1 MATKQD
7 LKEKLDF
14 LGLDIEDLPNFL
26 TKVEPVSFNPSRL
39 NNDKELKVYKYVPI
53 KDIDIYCTPAYRD
66 DPVREKY
73 SKASP
78 LGLYLK
84 KPESG
89 EDFERQKDFFKM
101 LEDFSIEEFYEIND
115 RQNDMNN
122 KIPFKVFYPRNQLWQ
137 IYYSEQSN
145 KYFMLV
151 STKEDTYSEFFYLLK
166 KQIEIDKL
174 SPRSKKRDEKIY
186 VPISYVNYNEEI
198 LTNKQINDIEN
209 YLWVFTK
216 NWPLVYEV
224 YDKNDEISMQII
236 GETYVYEN
244 LKTTYKV
251 VLKSKIEAER
261 FYKLIKAL
269 FILQTEISN
278 RYVFRTQIDNSNALE
293 FTYDDRALT
302 YEDLARFVKEKYLE
316 TEKEI
321 KALTKDVYESE
332 RKLKIMKEEVK
343 EKEAEYFKKQ
353 KEISTYLEYRKTFF
367 GKVKYFFKGGK
378 KKLKDKEQ
386 EEENKKE
393 LQKLKDD
400 FKKNREERNKKEQ
413 EEQELKEN
421 INIEKKF
428 YTIDDL
434 VSINKIYEK
443 SHRNINDIKQ
453 DIKAL
458 ELKLINLSKKIEN
471 ATLYINEI
479 DKHKKSIFDFWKFA
493 NKDEVLE
500 LEVGNEVQT
509 ISREK
514 FKRKFDFESDFGELG
529 ITADKNQRVKLSKNE
544 LDNLF
549 VSYDSELLPI
559 INMLKAGDM
568 DKDVIEQVF
577 MDLKKEYART
587 ALQGKEESF
596 DVFGSMR
603 DDMTQVK
610 YIGNKSHRENEKD
623 KYQILNI
630 NKKIDVFDFTERL
643 QMIVNSLNE
652 SLIKI
657 KSVYD
662 MPIYRI
668 IPINDK
674 IHTSGFEFYN
684 INIEKEL
691 EQYKHKEESAIKLIK
706 LNIKEEMPLVYMSNI
721 IFFDN
726 INNTL
731 PKGMNLSSKVL
742 IDCDKFDFVLSKKT
756 KFKTNKYFNESNTAG
771 EDPKTVYIYF
781 EEYDVELKQN
791 KVKDIENKDND
802 KEDNDV
808 LEKDS
813 VKEDIINTKENI
825 SIENKDENQNQN
837 QEKTVDNIENSAV
850 LEDEKEEKDK
860 DIDSIIEEEVY
871 GNLEDEGEDDENED
885 DVEINEETEDSE
897 EEILNTK
904 KKRKLVKK

>member
-1 MATKQD
+1 MAAKQD

-73 SKASP
+73 SKALP
-78 LGLYLK
+78 LGVYLK
-84 KPESG
+84 KPENG

-115 RQNDMNN
+115 RQNEMNN

-224 YDKNDEISMQII
+224 YDKKDEISMQII

-261 FYKLIKAL
+261 FYKLVKAL
-269 FILQTEISN
+269 FILQTELSN

-293 FTYDDRALT
+293 FTYDDKAIT
-302 YEDLARFVKEKYLE
+302 YDDLAKFVKEKYLE

-321 KALTKDVYESE
+321 KTLTKDVYESE
-332 RKLKIMKEEVK
+332 KKLKIMKEEVK
-343 EKEAEYFKKQ
+343 EKESEYFKKQ

-386 EEENKKE
+386 EEENRKE

-400 FKKNREERNKKEQ
+400 FKKNREERNKKVQ

-458 ELKLINLSKKIEN
+458 DLKLINLSKKIEN

-500 LEVGNEVQT
+500 LEVGNEVPAT
-509 ISREK
+509 SREK
-514 FKRKFDFESDFGELG
+514 YKRKFDFESDFGELG
-529 ITADKNQRVKLSKNE
+529 ITADKSQRVKLSKNE

-549 VSYDSELLPI
+549 VAYDSDLLPI

-577 MDLKKEYART
+577 MELKKEYART
-587 ALQGKEESF
+587 ALQGKEDTF

-652 SLIKI
+652 SLLKI

-668 IPINDK
+668 IPINDRV
-674 IHTSGFEFYN
+674 HTSGFEFYN

-742 IDCDKFDFVLSKKT
+742 IDCDKFDFTLAKKT
-756 KFKTNKYFNESNTAG
+756 KFKTNKYFNESNTIA

-781 EEYDVELKQN
+781 EEYDIDLKQN
-791 KVKDIENKDND
+791 NNNNNNKAK
-802 KEDNDV
+802 KEDKKMDINDN
-808 LEKDS
+808 ENTENSD
-813 VKEDIINTKENI
+813 VKEKTDSTGKIAIEQKEDKDKENI
-825 SIENKDENQNQN
+825 ENDIE
-837 QEKTVDNIENSAV
+837 
-850 LEDEKEEKDK
+850 
-860 DIDSIIEEEVY
+860 SIIEEEVY
-871 GNLEDEGEDDENED
+871 GDTNIEELDKAEDNENVD
-885 DVEINEETEDSE
+885 KVDKKEETSSKGKKGKKESKV
-897 EEILNTK
+897 K
-904 KKRKLVKK
+904 KKK

>member
-1 MATKQD
+1 MAAKQD

-73 SKASP
+73 SKALP
-78 LGLYLK
+78 LGVYLK
-84 KPESG
+84 KPENG

-115 RQNDMNN
+115 RQNEMNN

-224 YDKNDEISMQII
+224 YDKKDEISMQII

-261 FYKLIKAL
+261 FYKLVKAL
-269 FILQTEISN
+269 FILQTELSN

-293 FTYDDRALT
+293 FTYDDKAIT
-302 YEDLARFVKEKYLE
+302 YDDLAKFVKEKYLE

-321 KALTKDVYESE
+321 KTLTKDVYESE
-332 RKLKIMKEEVK
+332 KKLKIMKEVVK
-343 EKEAEYFKKQ
+343 EKESEYFKKQ

-386 EEENKKE
+386 EEENRKE

-400 FKKNREERNKKEQ
+400 FKKNREERNKKVQ

-443 SHRNINDIKQ
+443 SHRNINDIRQ

-458 ELKLINLSKKIEN
+458 DLKLINLSKKIEN

-500 LEVGNEVQT
+500 LEVGNEVPAT
-509 ISREK
+509 SREK
-514 FKRKFDFESDFGELG
+514 YKRKFDFESDFGELG
-529 ITADKNQRVKLSKNE
+529 ITADKSQRVKLSKNE

-549 VSYDSELLPI
+549 VAYDSDLLPI

-577 MDLKKEYART
+577 MELKKEYART
-587 ALQGKEESF
+587 ALQGKEDTF

-652 SLIKI
+652 SLLKI

-668 IPINDK
+668 IPINDRV
-674 IHTSGFEFYN
+674 HTSGFEFYN

-742 IDCDKFDFVLSKKT
+742 IDCDKFDFTLAKKT
-756 KFKTNKYFNESNTAG
+756 KFKTNKYFNESNTIA

-781 EEYDVELKQN
+781 EEYDIDLKQN
-791 KVKDIENKDND
+791 NNKAK
-802 KEDNDV
+802 KEDKKMDINDN
-808 LEKDS
+808 ENTENSD
-813 VKEDIINTKENI
+813 VKEKTNSTGKIAIEQKEDKENI
-825 SIENKDENQNQN
+825 ENDIE
-837 QEKTVDNIENSAV
+837 
-850 LEDEKEEKDK
+850 
-860 DIDSIIEEEVY
+860 SIIEEEVY
-871 GNLEDEGEDDENED
+871 GDTNIEELDKAEDNENVD
-885 DVEINEETEDSE
+885 KVDKKEETSSKGKKSKKESKV
-897 EEILNTK
+897 K
-904 KKRKLVKK
+904 KKK

>member
-1 MATKQD
+1 MAAKQD

-73 SKASP
+73 SKALP
-78 LGLYLK
+78 LGVYLK
-84 KPESG
+84 KPENG

-115 RQNDMNN
+115 RQNEMNN

-224 YDKNDEISMQII
+224 YDKKDEISMQII

-261 FYKLIKAL
+261 FYKLVKAL
-269 FILQTEISN
+269 FILQTELSN

-293 FTYDDRALT
+293 FTYDDKAIT
-302 YEDLARFVKEKYLE
+302 YDDLAKFVKEKYLE

-321 KALTKDVYESE
+321 KTLTKDVYESE
-332 RKLKIMKEEVK
+332 KKLKIMKEEVK
-343 EKEAEYFKKQ
+343 EKESEYFKKQ

-386 EEENKKE
+386 EEENRKE

-400 FKKNREERNKKEQ
+400 FKKNREERNKKVQ

-458 ELKLINLSKKIEN
+458 DLKLINLSKKIEN

-500 LEVGNEVQT
+500 LEVGNEVPAT
-509 ISREK
+509 SREK
-514 FKRKFDFESDFGELG
+514 YKRKFDFESDFGELG
-529 ITADKNQRVKLSKNE
+529 ITADKSQRVKLSKNE

-549 VSYDSELLPI
+549 VAYDSDLLPI

-577 MDLKKEYART
+577 MELKKEYART
-587 ALQGKEESF
+587 ALQGKEDTF

-652 SLIKI
+652 SLLKI

-668 IPINDK
+668 IPINDRV
-674 IHTSGFEFYN
+674 HTSGFEFYN

-742 IDCDKFDFVLSKKT
+742 IDCDKFDFTLAKKT
-756 KFKTNKYFNESNTAG
+756 KFKTNKYFNESNTIA

-781 EEYDVELKQN
+781 EEYDIDLKQN
-791 KVKDIENKDND
+791 NNKAK
-802 KEDNDV
+802 KEDKKTDINDN
-808 LEKDS
+808 ENTENSD
-813 VKEDIINTKENI
+813 VKEKTDSTGKIAIEQKEDKENI
-825 SIENKDENQNQN
+825 ENDIE
-837 QEKTVDNIENSAV
+837 
-850 LEDEKEEKDK
+850 
-860 DIDSIIEEEVY
+860 SIIEEEVY
-871 GNLEDEGEDDENED
+871 GDTNIEELDKAEDNENVDEVD
-885 DVEINEETEDSE
+885 KKEETSSKGKKGKKESKV
-897 EEILNTK
+897 K
-904 KKRKLVKK
+904 KKK

>member
-1 MATKQD
+1 MAAKQD

-73 SKASP
+73 SKALP
-78 LGLYLK
+78 LGVYLK
-84 KPESG
+84 KPENG

-115 RQNDMNN
+115 RQNEMNN

-224 YDKNDEISMQII
+224 YDKKDEISMQII

-261 FYKLIKAL
+261 FYKLVKAL
-269 FILQTEISN
+269 FILQTELSN

-293 FTYDDRALT
+293 FTYDDKAIT
-302 YEDLARFVKEKYLE
+302 YDDLAKFVKEKYLE

-321 KALTKDVYESE
+321 KTLTKDVYESE
-332 RKLKIMKEEVK
+332 KKLKIMKEEVK
-343 EKEAEYFKKQ
+343 EKESEYFKKQ

-386 EEENKKE
+386 EEENRKE

-400 FKKNREERNKKEQ
+400 FKKNREERNKKVQ

-458 ELKLINLSKKIEN
+458 DLKLINLSKKIEN

-500 LEVGNEVQT
+500 LEVGNEVPAT
-509 ISREK
+509 SREK
-514 FKRKFDFESDFGELG
+514 YKRKFDFESDFGELG
-529 ITADKNQRVKLSKNE
+529 ITADKSQRVKLSKNE

-549 VSYDSELLPI
+549 VAYDSDLLPI

-577 MDLKKEYART
+577 MELKKEYART
-587 ALQGKEESF
+587 ALQGKEDTF

-652 SLIKI
+652 SLLKI

-668 IPINDK
+668 IPINDRV
-674 IHTSGFEFYN
+674 HTSGFEFYN
-684 INIEKEL
+684 VNIEKEL

-742 IDCDKFDFVLSKKT
+742 IDCDKFDFTLAKKT
-756 KFKTNKYFNESNTAG
+756 KFKTNKYFNESNTIA

-781 EEYDVELKQN
+781 EEYDIDLKQN
-791 KVKDIENKDND
+791 NNNNNNKAK
-802 KEDNDV
+802 KEDKKTDINDN
-808 LEKDS
+808 ENTENSD
-813 VKEDIINTKENI
+813 VKEKTDSTGKIAIEQKEDKDKENI
-825 SIENKDENQNQN
+825 ENDIE
-837 QEKTVDNIENSAV
+837 
-850 LEDEKEEKDK
+850 
-860 DIDSIIEEEVY
+860 SIIEEEVY
-871 GNLEDEGEDDENED
+871 GDTNIEELDKVEDNENVD
-885 DVEINEETEDSE
+885 KKEETSSKGKKDKKESKV
-897 EEILNTK
+897 K
-904 KKRKLVKK
+904 KKK

>member
-1 MATKQD
+1 MAAKQD

-73 SKASP
+73 SKALP
-78 LGLYLK
+78 LGVYLK
-84 KPESG
+84 KPENG

-115 RQNDMNN
+115 RQNEMNN

-224 YDKNDEISMQII
+224 YDKKDEISMQII

-261 FYKLIKAL
+261 FYKLVKAL
-269 FILQTEISN
+269 FILQTELSN

-293 FTYDDRALT
+293 FTYDDKAIT
-302 YEDLARFVKEKYLE
+302 YDDLAKFVKEKYLE

-321 KALTKDVYESE
+321 KTLTKDVYESE
-332 RKLKIMKEEVK
+332 KKLKIMKEEVK
-343 EKEAEYFKKQ
+343 EKESEYFKKQ

-386 EEENKKE
+386 EEENRKE

-400 FKKNREERNKKEQ
+400 FKKNREERNKKVQ

-458 ELKLINLSKKIEN
+458 DLKLINLSKKIEN

-500 LEVGNEVQT
+500 LEVGNEVPAT
-509 ISREK
+509 SREK
-514 FKRKFDFESDFGELG
+514 YKRKFDFESDFGELG
-529 ITADKNQRVKLSKNE
+529 ITADKSQRVKLSKNE

-549 VSYDSELLPI
+549 VAYDSDLLPI

-577 MDLKKEYART
+577 MELKKEYART
-587 ALQGKEESF
+587 ALQGKEDTF

-652 SLIKI
+652 SLLKI

-668 IPINDK
+668 IPINDRV
-674 IHTSGFEFYN
+674 HTSGFEFYN
-684 INIEKEL
+684 VNIEKEL

-742 IDCDKFDFVLSKKT
+742 IDCDKFDFTLAKKT
-756 KFKTNKYFNESNTAG
+756 KFKTNKYFNESNTIA

-781 EEYDVELKQN
+781 EEYDIELKQN
-791 KVKDIENKDND
+791 NNKTKQEDKKMDINDNENTENSGVKEKTDSTGKIAIEQ
-802 KEDNDV
+802 KED
-808 LEKDS
+808 KD
-813 VKEDIINTKENI
+813 KENI
-825 SIENKDENQNQN
+825 ENDIE
-837 QEKTVDNIENSAV
+837 
-850 LEDEKEEKDK
+850 
-860 DIDSIIEEEVY
+860 SIIEEEVY
-871 GNLEDEGEDDENED
+871 GDTSIEELDKAEDNENVD
-885 DVEINEETEDSE
+885 KVDKKEETSSKGKKGKKESKV
-897 EEILNTK
+897 K
-904 KKRKLVKK
+904 KKK

>member
-1 MATKQD
+1 MAAKQD

-73 SKASP
+73 SKALP
-78 LGLYLK
+78 LGVYLK
-84 KPESG
+84 KPENG

-115 RQNDMNN
+115 RQNEMNN

-224 YDKNDEISMQII
+224 YDKKDEISMQII

-261 FYKLIKAL
+261 FYKLVKAL
-269 FILQTEISN
+269 FILQTELSN

-293 FTYDDRALT
+293 FTYDDKAIT
-302 YEDLARFVKEKYLE
+302 YDDLAKFVKEKYLE

-321 KALTKDVYESE
+321 KTLTKDVYESE
-332 RKLKIMKEEVK
+332 KKLKIMKEEVK
-343 EKEAEYFKKQ
+343 EKESEYFKKQ

-386 EEENKKE
+386 EEENRKE

-400 FKKNREERNKKEQ
+400 FKKNREERNKKVQ

-458 ELKLINLSKKIEN
+458 DLKLINLSKKIEN

-500 LEVGNEVQT
+500 LEVGNEVPAT
-509 ISREK
+509 SREK
-514 FKRKFDFESDFGELG
+514 YKRKFDFESDFGELG
-529 ITADKNQRVKLSKNE
+529 ITADKSQRVKLSKNE

-549 VSYDSELLPI
+549 VAYDSDLLPI

-577 MDLKKEYART
+577 MELKKEYART
-587 ALQGKEESF
+587 ALQGKEDTF

-652 SLIKI
+652 SLLKI

-668 IPINDK
+668 IPINNRV
-674 IHTSGFEFYN
+674 HTSSFEFYKKKKK
-684 INIEKEL
+684 KEL

-742 IDCDKFDFVLSKKT
+742 IDCDKFDFTLAKKT
-756 KFKTNKYFNESNTAG
+756 KFKTNKYFNESNTIA

-781 EEYDVELKQN
+781 EEYDIDLKQN
-791 KVKDIENKDND
+791 NNNNNNKAK
-802 KEDNDV
+802 KEDKKTDINDN
-808 LEKDS
+808 ENTENSD
-813 VKEDIINTKENI
+813 VKEKTDSTGKIAIEQKEDKENI
-825 SIENKDENQNQN
+825 ENDIE
-837 QEKTVDNIENSAV
+837 
-850 LEDEKEEKDK
+850 
-860 DIDSIIEEEVY
+860 SIIEEEVY
-871 GNLEDEGEDDENED
+871 GDTNIEELDKAEDNENVDEVD
-885 DVEINEETEDSE
+885 KKEETSSKGKKGKKESKV
-897 EEILNTK
+897 K
-904 KKRKLVKK
+904 KKK

>member
-1 MATKQD
+1 MAAKQD

-73 SKASP
+73 SKALP
-78 LGLYLK
+78 LGVYLK
-84 KPESG
+84 KPENG

-115 RQNDMNN
+115 RQNEMNN

-224 YDKNDEISMQII
+224 YDKKDEISMQII

-261 FYKLIKAL
+261 FYKLVKAL
-269 FILQTEISN
+269 FILQTELSN

-293 FTYDDRALT
+293 FTYDDKAIT
-302 YEDLARFVKEKYLE
+302 YDDLAKFVKEKYLE

-321 KALTKDVYESE
+321 KTLTKDVYESE
-332 RKLKIMKEEVK
+332 KKLKIMKEEVK
-343 EKEAEYFKKQ
+343 EKESEYFKKQ

-386 EEENKKE
+386 EEENRKE

-400 FKKNREERNKKEQ
+400 FKKNREERNKKVQ

-458 ELKLINLSKKIEN
+458 DLKLINLSKKIEN

-500 LEVGNEVQT
+500 LEVGNEVPAT
-509 ISREK
+509 SREK
-514 FKRKFDFESDFGELG
+514 YKRKFDFESDFGELG
-529 ITADKNQRVKLSKNE
+529 ITADKSQRVKLSKNE

-549 VSYDSELLPI
+549 VAYDSDLLPI

-577 MDLKKEYART
+577 MELKKEYART
-587 ALQGKEESF
+587 ALQGKEDTF

-652 SLIKI
+652 SLLKI

-668 IPINDK
+668 IPINDRV
-674 IHTSGFEFYN
+674 HTSGFEFYN
-684 INIEKEL
+684 VNIEKEL

-742 IDCDKFDFVLSKKT
+742 IDCDKFDFTLAKKT
-756 KFKTNKYFNESNTAG
+756 KFKTNKYFNESNTIA

-781 EEYDVELKQN
+781 EEYDIELKQN
-791 KVKDIENKDND
+791 NNKTKQEDKKMDINDNENTENSDVKEKTDSTGKIAIEQ
-802 KEDNDV
+802 KED
-808 LEKDS
+808 KD
-813 VKEDIINTKENI
+813 KENI
-825 SIENKDENQNQN
+825 ENDIE
-837 QEKTVDNIENSAV
+837 
-850 LEDEKEEKDK
+850 
-860 DIDSIIEEEVY
+860 SIIEEEVY
-871 GNLEDEGEDDENED
+871 GDTSIEELDKAEDNENVD
-885 DVEINEETEDSE
+885 KVDKKEETSSKGKKGKKESKV
-897 EEILNTK
+897 K
-904 KKRKLVKK
+904 KKK

>member
-1 MATKQD
+1 MAAKQD

-73 SKASP
+73 SKALP
-78 LGLYLK
+78 LGVYLK
-84 KPESG
+84 KPENG

-115 RQNDMNN
+115 RQNEMNN

-224 YDKNDEISMQII
+224 YDKKDEISMQII

-261 FYKLIKAL
+261 FYKLVKAL
-269 FILQTEISN
+269 FILQTELSN

-293 FTYDDRALT
+293 FTYDDKAIT
-302 YEDLARFVKEKYLE
+302 YDDLAKFVKEKYLE

-321 KALTKDVYESE
+321 KTLTKDVYESE
-332 RKLKIMKEEVK
+332 KKLKIMKEEVK
-343 EKEAEYFKKQ
+343 EKESEYFKKQ

-386 EEENKKE
+386 EEENRKE

-400 FKKNREERNKKEQ
+400 FKKNREERNKKVQ

-458 ELKLINLSKKIEN
+458 DLKLINLSKKIEN

-500 LEVGNEVQT
+500 LEVGNEVPAT
-509 ISREK
+509 SREK
-514 FKRKFDFESDFGELG
+514 YKRKFDFESDFGELG
-529 ITADKNQRVKLSKNE
+529 ITADKSQRVKLSKNE

-549 VSYDSELLPI
+549 VAYDSDLLPI

-577 MDLKKEYART
+577 MELKKEYART
-587 ALQGKEESF
+587 ALQGKEDTF

-652 SLIKI
+652 SLLKI

-668 IPINDK
+668 IPINDRV
-674 IHTSGFEFYN
+674 HTSGFEFYN

-742 IDCDKFDFVLSKKT
+742 IDCDKFDFTLAKKT
-756 KFKTNKYFNESNTAG
+756 KFKTNKYFNESNTIA

-781 EEYDVELKQN
+781 EEYDIDLKQN
-791 KVKDIENKDND
+791 NNKAK
-802 KEDNDV
+802 KEDKKTDINDN
-808 LEKDS
+808 ENTENSD
-813 VKEDIINTKENI
+813 VKEKTDSTGKIAIEQKEDKDKENI
-825 SIENKDENQNQN
+825 ENDIE
-837 QEKTVDNIENSAV
+837 
-850 LEDEKEEKDK
+850 
-860 DIDSIIEEEVY
+860 SIIEEEVY
-871 GNLEDEGEDDENED
+871 GDTNIEELDKAEDNENVD
-885 DVEINEETEDSE
+885 KVDKKEETSSKGKKGKKESKV
-897 EEILNTK
+897 K
-904 KKRKLVKK
+904 KKK

>member
-1 MATKQD
+1 MAAKQD

-73 SKASP
+73 SKALP
-78 LGLYLK
+78 LGVYLK
-84 KPESG
+84 KPENG

-115 RQNDMNN
+115 RQNEMNN

-224 YDKNDEISMQII
+224 YDKKDEISMQII

-261 FYKLIKAL
+261 FYKLVKAL
-269 FILQTEISN
+269 FILQTELSN

-293 FTYDDRALT
+293 FTYDDKAIT
-302 YEDLARFVKEKYLE
+302 YDDLAKFVKEKYLE

-321 KALTKDVYESE
+321 KTLTKDVYESE
-332 RKLKIMKEEVK
+332 KKLKIMKEEVK
-343 EKEAEYFKKQ
+343 EKESEYFKKQ

-386 EEENKKE
+386 EEENRKE

-400 FKKNREERNKKEQ
+400 FKKNREERNKKVQ

-443 SHRNINDIKQ
+443 SHRNINDIRQ

-458 ELKLINLSKKIEN
+458 DLKLINLSKKIEN

-500 LEVGNEVQT
+500 LEVGNEVPAT
-509 ISREK
+509 SREK
-514 FKRKFDFESDFGELG
+514 YKRKFDFESDFGELG
-529 ITADKNQRVKLSKNE
+529 ITADKSQRVKLSKNE

-549 VSYDSELLPI
+549 VAYDSDLLPI

-577 MDLKKEYART
+577 MELKKEYART
-587 ALQGKEESF
+587 ALQGKEDTF

-652 SLIKI
+652 SLLKI

-668 IPINDK
+668 IPINDRV
-674 IHTSGFEFYN
+674 HTSGFEFYN
-684 INIEKEL
+684 VNIEKEL

-742 IDCDKFDFVLSKKT
+742 IDCDKFDFTLAKKT
-756 KFKTNKYFNESNTAG
+756 KFKTNKYFNESNTIA

-781 EEYDVELKQN
+781 EEYDIELKQN
-791 KVKDIENKDND
+791 NNKTKQEDKKTDINDNENTENSDVKEKTDITEKIAIEQ
-802 KEDNDV
+802 KED
-808 LEKDS
+808 KD
-813 VKEDIINTKENI
+813 KENI
-825 SIENKDENQNQN
+825 ENDIE
-837 QEKTVDNIENSAV
+837 
-850 LEDEKEEKDK
+850 
-860 DIDSIIEEEVY
+860 SIIEEEVY
-871 GNLEDEGEDDENED
+871 GDTNIEELDKAEDNENVD
-885 DVEINEETEDSE
+885 KKEETSSKGKKGKKESKV
-897 EEILNTK
+897 K
-904 KKRKLVKK
+904 KKK

>member
-1 MATKQD
+1 MAAKQD

-73 SKASP
+73 SKALP
-78 LGLYLK
+78 LGVYLK
-84 KPESG
+84 KPENG

-115 RQNDMNN
+115 RQNEMNN

-224 YDKNDEISMQII
+224 YDKKDEISVQII

-261 FYKLIKAL
+261 FYKLVKAL
-269 FILQTEISN
+269 FILQTELSN

-293 FTYDDRALT
+293 FTYDDKAIT
-302 YEDLARFVKEKYLE
+302 YDDLAKFVKEKYLE

-321 KALTKDVYESE
+321 KTLTKDVYESE
-332 RKLKIMKEEVK
+332 KKLKIMKEEVK
-343 EKEAEYFKKQ
+343 EKESEYFKKQ

-386 EEENKKE
+386 EEENRKE

-400 FKKNREERNKKEQ
+400 FKKNREERNKKVQ

-443 SHRNINDIKQ
+443 SHRNINDIRQ

-458 ELKLINLSKKIEN
+458 DLKLINLSKKIEN

-500 LEVGNEVQT
+500 LEVGNEVPAT
-509 ISREK
+509 SREK
-514 FKRKFDFESDFGELG
+514 YKRKFDFESDFGELG
-529 ITADKNQRVKLSKNE
+529 ITADKSQRVKLSKNE

-549 VSYDSELLPI
+549 VAYDSDLLPI

-577 MDLKKEYART
+577 MELKKEYART
-587 ALQGKEESF
+587 ALQGKEDTF

-652 SLIKI
+652 SLLKI

-668 IPINDK
+668 IPINDRV
-674 IHTSGFEFYN
+674 HTSGFEFYN
-684 INIEKEL
+684 VNIEKEL

-742 IDCDKFDFVLSKKT
+742 IDCDKFDFTLAKKT
-756 KFKTNKYFNESNTAG
+756 KFKTNKYFNESNTIA

-781 EEYDVELKQN
+781 EEYDIDLKQN
-791 KVKDIENKDND
+791 NNKTKQEDKKMDINDNENTENSDVK
-802 KEDNDV
+802 
-808 LEKDS
+808 EKTDS
-813 VKEDIINTKENI
+813 VKKIDIEQKED
-825 SIENKDENQNQN
+825 KDNE
-837 QEKTVDNIENSAV
+837 NIEN
-850 LEDEKEEKDK
+850 
-860 DIDSIIEEEVY
+860 DIESIIEEEVY
-871 GNLEDEGEDDENED
+871 GDTNIEELDKAEDNENVD
-885 DVEINEETEDSE
+885 KVDKKEETSSKGKKGKKESKV
-897 EEILNTK
+897 K
-904 KKRKLVKK
+904 KKK

>member
-1 MATKQD
+1 MAAKQD

-73 SKASP
+73 SKALP
-78 LGLYLK
+78 LGVYLK
-84 KPESG
+84 KPENG

-115 RQNDMNN
+115 RQNEMNN

-224 YDKNDEISMQII
+224 YDKKDEISMQII

-261 FYKLIKAL
+261 FYKLVKAL
-269 FILQTEISN
+269 FILQTELSN

-293 FTYDDRALT
+293 FTYDDKAIT
-302 YEDLARFVKEKYLE
+302 YDDLAKFVKEKYLE

-321 KALTKDVYESE
+321 KTLTKDVYESE
-332 RKLKIMKEEVK
+332 KKLKIMKEEVK
-343 EKEAEYFKKQ
+343 EKESEYFKKQ

-386 EEENKKE
+386 EEENRKE

-400 FKKNREERNKKEQ
+400 FKKNREERNKKVQ

-443 SHRNINDIKQ
+443 SHRNINDIRQ

-458 ELKLINLSKKIEN
+458 DLKLINLSKKIEN

-500 LEVGNEVQT
+500 LEVGNEVPAT
-509 ISREK
+509 SREK
-514 FKRKFDFESDFGELG
+514 YKRKFDFESDFGELG
-529 ITADKNQRVKLSKNE
+529 ITADKSQRVKLSKNE

-549 VSYDSELLPI
+549 VAYDSDLLPI

-577 MDLKKEYART
+577 MELKKEYART
-587 ALQGKEESF
+587 ALQGKEDTF

-652 SLIKI
+652 SLLKI

-668 IPINDK
+668 IPINDRV
-674 IHTSGFEFYN
+674 HTSGFEFYN
-684 INIEKEL
+684 VNIEKEL

-742 IDCDKFDFVLSKKT
+742 IDCDRFDFTLAKKT
-756 KFKTNKYFNESNTAG
+756 KFKTNKYFNESNTIA

-781 EEYDVELKQN
+781 EEYDIDLKQN
-791 KVKDIENKDND
+791 NNNKAK
-802 KEDNDV
+802 KEDKKTDINDN
-808 LEKDS
+808 ENTENSD
-813 VKEDIINTKENI
+813 VKEKTDSTGKIAIEQKEDKDKENI
-825 SIENKDENQNQN
+825 ENDIE
-837 QEKTVDNIENSAV
+837 
-850 LEDEKEEKDK
+850 
-860 DIDSIIEEEVY
+860 SIIEEEVY
-871 GNLEDEGEDDENED
+871 GDTNIEELDKVEDNENVD
-885 DVEINEETEDSE
+885 KKEETSSKGKKDKKESKV
-897 EEILNTK
+897 K
-904 KKRKLVKK
+904 KKK

>member
-1 MATKQD
+1 MAAKQD

-73 SKASP
+73 SKALP
-78 LGLYLK
+78 LGVYLK
-84 KPESG
+84 KPENG

-115 RQNDMNN
+115 RQNEMNN

-224 YDKNDEISMQII
+224 YDKKDEISMQII

-261 FYKLIKAL
+261 FYKLVKAL
-269 FILQTEISN
+269 FILQTELSN

-293 FTYDDRALT
+293 FTYDDKAIT
-302 YEDLARFVKEKYLE
+302 YDDLAKFVKEKYLE

-321 KALTKDVYESE
+321 KTLTKDVYESE
-332 RKLKIMKEEVK
+332 KKLKIMKEEVK
-343 EKEAEYFKKQ
+343 EKESEYFKKQ

-386 EEENKKE
+386 EEENRKE

-400 FKKNREERNKKEQ
+400 FKKNREERNKKVQ

-458 ELKLINLSKKIEN
+458 DLKLINLSKKIEN

-500 LEVGNEVQT
+500 LEVGNEVPAT
-509 ISREK
+509 SREK
-514 FKRKFDFESDFGELG
+514 YKRKFDFESDFGELG
-529 ITADKNQRVKLSKNE
+529 ITADKSQRVKLSKNE

-549 VSYDSELLPI
+549 VAYDSDLLPI

-568 DKDVIEQVF
+568 DRDIIEQVF
-577 MDLKKEYART
+577 MELKKEYART
-587 ALQGKEESF
+587 ALQGKEDTF

-652 SLIKI
+652 SLLKI

-668 IPINDK
+668 IPINDRV
-674 IHTSGFEFYN
+674 HTSGFEFYN

-742 IDCDKFDFVLSKKT
+742 IDCDKFDFTLAKKT
-756 KFKTNKYFNESNTAG
+756 KFKTNKYFNESNTIA

-781 EEYDVELKQN
+781 EEYDIDLKQN
-791 KVKDIENKDND
+791 NNKAK
-802 KEDNDV
+802 KEDKKTDINDN
-808 LEKDS
+808 ENTENSD
-813 VKEDIINTKENI
+813 VKEKTDSTGKIAIEQKEDKDKENI
-825 SIENKDENQNQN
+825 ENDIE
-837 QEKTVDNIENSAV
+837 
-850 LEDEKEEKDK
+850 
-860 DIDSIIEEEVY
+860 SIIEEEVY
-871 GNLEDEGEDDENED
+871 GDTNIEELDKAEDNENVD
-885 DVEINEETEDSE
+885 KVDKKEETSSKGKKGKKESKV
-897 EEILNTK
+897 K
-904 KKRKLVKK
+904 KKK

>member
-1 MATKQD
+1 MAAKQD

-73 SKASP
+73 SKALP
-78 LGLYLK
+78 LGVYLK
-84 KPESG
+84 KPENG

-115 RQNDMNN
+115 RQNEMNN

-261 FYKLIKAL
+261 FYKLVKAL
-269 FILQTEISN
+269 FILQTELSN

-293 FTYDDRALT
+293 FTYDDKAIT
-302 YEDLARFVKEKYLE
+302 YDDLAKFVKEKYLE

-321 KALTKDVYESE
+321 KTLTKDVYESE
-332 RKLKIMKEEVK
+332 KKLKIMKEEVK
-343 EKEAEYFKKQ
+343 EKESEYFKKQ

-386 EEENKKE
+386 EEENRKE

-400 FKKNREERNKKEQ
+400 FKKNREERNKKVQ

-458 ELKLINLSKKIEN
+458 DLKLINLSKKIEN

-500 LEVGNEVQT
+500 LEVGNEVPAT
-509 ISREK
+509 SREK
-514 FKRKFDFESDFGELG
+514 YKRKFDFESDFGELG
-529 ITADKNQRVKLSKNE
+529 ITADKSQRVKLSKNE

-549 VSYDSELLPI
+549 VAYDSDLLPI

-577 MDLKKEYART
+577 MELKKEYART
-587 ALQGKEESF
+587 ALQGKEDTF

-652 SLIKI
+652 SLLKI

-668 IPINDK
+668 IPINDRV
-674 IHTSGFEFYN
+674 HTSGFEFYN

-706 LNIKEEMPLVYMSNI
+706 LNINEEMPLVYMSNI

-742 IDCDKFDFVLSKKT
+742 IDCDKFDFTLAKKT
-756 KFKTNKYFNESNTAG
+756 KFKTNKYFNESNTIA

-781 EEYDVELKQN
+781 EEYDIELKQN
-791 KVKDIENKDND
+791 NNKTKQEDKKMDINDNENTENSDVKEKTDSTGKIAIEQ
-802 KEDNDV
+802 KED
-808 LEKDS
+808 KD
-813 VKEDIINTKENI
+813 KENI
-825 SIENKDENQNQN
+825 ENDIE
-837 QEKTVDNIENSAV
+837 
-850 LEDEKEEKDK
+850 
-860 DIDSIIEEEVY
+860 SIIEEEVY
-871 GNLEDEGEDDENED
+871 GDTNIEELDKAEDNENVD
-885 DVEINEETEDSE
+885 KVDKKEETSSKGKKGKKESKV
-897 EEILNTK
+897 K
-904 KKRKLVKK
+904 KKK

>member
-1 MATKQD
+1 MAAKQD

-73 SKASP
+73 SKALP
-78 LGLYLK
+78 LGVYLK
-84 KPESG
+84 KPENG

-115 RQNDMNN
+115 RQNEMNN

-224 YDKNDEISMQII
+224 YDKKDEISMQII

-261 FYKLIKAL
+261 FYKLVKAL
-269 FILQTEISN
+269 FILQTELSN

-293 FTYDDRALT
+293 FTYDDKAIT
-302 YEDLARFVKEKYLE
+302 YDDLAKFVKEKYLE

-321 KALTKDVYESE
+321 KTLTKDVYESE
-332 RKLKIMKEEVK
+332 KKLKIMKEEVK
-343 EKEAEYFKKQ
+343 EKESEYFKKQ

-386 EEENKKE
+386 EEENRKE

-400 FKKNREERNKKEQ
+400 FKKNREERNKKVQ

-443 SHRNINDIKQ
+443 SHRNINDIRQ

-458 ELKLINLSKKIEN
+458 DLKLINLSKKIEN

-500 LEVGNEVQT
+500 LEVGNEVPAT
-509 ISREK
+509 SREK
-514 FKRKFDFESDFGELG
+514 YKRKFDFESDFGELG
-529 ITADKNQRVKLSKNE
+529 ITADKSQRVKLSKNE

-549 VSYDSELLPI
+549 VAYDSDLLPI

-577 MDLKKEYART
+577 MELKKEYART
-587 ALQGKEESF
+587 ALQGKEDTF

-652 SLIKI
+652 SLLKI

-668 IPINDK
+668 IPINDRV
-674 IHTSGFEFYN
+674 HTSGFEFYN
-684 INIEKEL
+684 VNIEKEL

-742 IDCDKFDFVLSKKT
+742 IDCDRFDFTLAKKT
-756 KFKTNKYFNESNTAG
+756 KFKTNKYFNESNTIA

-781 EEYDVELKQN
+781 EEYDIDLKQN
-791 KVKDIENKDND
+791 NNNNNNKAK
-802 KEDNDV
+802 KEDKKTDINDN
-808 LEKDS
+808 ENTENSD
-813 VKEDIINTKENI
+813 VKEKTDSTGKIAIEQKEDKDKENI
-825 SIENKDENQNQN
+825 ENDIE
-837 QEKTVDNIENSAV
+837 
-850 LEDEKEEKDK
+850 
-860 DIDSIIEEEVY
+860 SIIEEEVY
-871 GNLEDEGEDDENED
+871 GDTNIEELDKVEDNENVD
-885 DVEINEETEDSE
+885 KKEETSSKGKKDKKESKV
-897 EEILNTK
+897 K
-904 KKRKLVKK
+904 KKK

>member
-1 MATKQD
+1 MAAKQD

-73 SKASP
+73 SKALP
-78 LGLYLK
+78 LGVYLK
-84 KPESG
+84 KPENG

-115 RQNDMNN
+115 RQNEMNN

-224 YDKNDEISMQII
+224 YDKKDEISMQII

-261 FYKLIKAL
+261 FYKLVKAL
-269 FILQTEISN
+269 FILQTELSN

-293 FTYDDRALT
+293 FTYDDKAIT
-302 YEDLARFVKEKYLE
+302 YDDLAKFVKEKYLE

-321 KALTKDVYESE
+321 KTLTKDVYESE
-332 RKLKIMKEEVK
+332 KKLKIMKEEVK
-343 EKEAEYFKKQ
+343 EKESEYFKKQ

-386 EEENKKE
+386 EEENRKE

-400 FKKNREERNKKEQ
+400 FKKNREERNKKVQ

-443 SHRNINDIKQ
+443 SHRNINDIRQ

-458 ELKLINLSKKIEN
+458 DLKLINLSKKIEN

-500 LEVGNEVQT
+500 LEVGNEVPAT
-509 ISREK
+509 SREK
-514 FKRKFDFESDFGELG
+514 YKRKFDFESDFGELG
-529 ITADKNQRVKLSKNE
+529 ITADKSQRVKLSKNE

-549 VSYDSELLPI
+549 VAYDSDLLPI

-577 MDLKKEYART
+577 MELKKEYART
-587 ALQGKEESF
+587 ALQGKEDTF

-652 SLIKI
+652 SLLKI

-668 IPINDK
+668 IPINDRV
-674 IHTSGFEFYN
+674 HTSGFEFYN

-742 IDCDKFDFVLSKKT
+742 IDCDRFDFTLAKKT
-756 KFKTNKYFNESNTAG
+756 KFKTNKYFNESNTIA

-781 EEYDVELKQN
+781 EEYDIDLKQN
-791 KVKDIENKDND
+791 NNNNKAK
-802 KEDNDV
+802 KEDKKTDINDN
-808 LEKDS
+808 ENTENSD
-813 VKEDIINTKENI
+813 VKEKTDSTGKIAIEQKEDKDKENI
-825 SIENKDENQNQN
+825 ENDIE
-837 QEKTVDNIENSAV
+837 
-850 LEDEKEEKDK
+850 
-860 DIDSIIEEEVY
+860 SIIEEEVY
-871 GNLEDEGEDDENED
+871 GDTNIEELDKVEDNENVD
-885 DVEINEETEDSE
+885 KKEETSSKGKKDKKESKV
-897 EEILNTK
+897 K
-904 KKRKLVKK
+904 KKK

>member
-1 MATKQD
+1 MAAKQD

-73 SKASP
+73 SKALP
-78 LGLYLK
+78 LGVYLK
-84 KPESG
+84 KPENG

-115 RQNDMNN
+115 RQNEMNN

-224 YDKNDEISMQII
+224 YDKKDEISMQII

-261 FYKLIKAL
+261 FYKLVKAL
-269 FILQTEISN
+269 FILQTELSN

-293 FTYDDRALT
+293 FTYDDKAIT
-302 YEDLARFVKEKYLE
+302 YDDLAKFVKEKYLE

-321 KALTKDVYESE
+321 KTLTKDVYESE
-332 RKLKIMKEEVK
+332 KKLKIMKEEVK
-343 EKEAEYFKKQ
+343 EKESEYFKKQ

-386 EEENKKE
+386 EEENRKE

-400 FKKNREERNKKEQ
+400 FKKNREERNKKVQ

-458 ELKLINLSKKIEN
+458 DLKLINLSKKIEN

-500 LEVGNEVQT
+500 LEVGNEVPAT
-509 ISREK
+509 SREK
-514 FKRKFDFESDFGELG
+514 YKRKFDFESDFGELG
-529 ITADKNQRVKLSKNE
+529 ITADKSQRVKLSKNE

-549 VSYDSELLPI
+549 VAYDSDLLPI

-577 MDLKKEYART
+577 MELKKEYART
-587 ALQGKEESF
+587 ALQGKEDTF
-596 DVFGSMR
+596 DVFSSMR

-652 SLIKI
+652 SLLKI

-668 IPINDK
+668 IPINDRV
-674 IHTSGFEFYN
+674 HTSGFEFYN

-742 IDCDKFDFVLSKKT
+742 IDCDKFDFTLAKKT
-756 KFKTNKYFNESNTAG
+756 KFKTNKYFNESNTIA

-781 EEYDVELKQN
+781 EEYDIDLKQN
-791 KVKDIENKDND
+791 NNKAK
-802 KEDNDV
+802 KEDKKTDINDN
-808 LEKDS
+808 ENTENSD
-813 VKEDIINTKENI
+813 VKEKTDSTGKIAIEQKEDKENI
-825 SIENKDENQNQN
+825 ENDIE
-837 QEKTVDNIENSAV
+837 
-850 LEDEKEEKDK
+850 
-860 DIDSIIEEEVY
+860 SIIEEEVY
-871 GNLEDEGEDDENED
+871 GDTNIEELDKAEDNENVDEVD
-885 DVEINEETEDSE
+885 KKEETSSKGKKGKKESKV
-897 EEILNTK
+897 K
-904 KKRKLVKK
+904 KKK

>member
-1 MATKQD
+1 MAAKQD

-73 SKASP
+73 SKALP
-78 LGLYLK
+78 LGVYLK
-84 KPESG
+84 KPENG

-115 RQNDMNN
+115 RQNEMNN

-224 YDKNDEISMQII
+224 YDKKDEISMQII

-261 FYKLIKAL
+261 FYKLVKAL
-269 FILQTEISN
+269 FILQTELSN

-293 FTYDDRALT
+293 FTYDDKAIT
-302 YEDLARFVKEKYLE
+302 YDDLAKFVKEKYLE

-321 KALTKDVYESE
+321 KTLTKDVYESE
-332 RKLKIMKEEVK
+332 KKLKIMKEEVK
-343 EKEAEYFKKQ
+343 EKESEYFKKQ

-378 KKLKDKEQ
+378 KKFKEQ
-386 EEENKKE
+386 EEENRKE

-400 FKKNREERNKKEQ
+400 FKKNREERNKKVQ

-443 SHRNINDIKQ
+443 SHRNINDIRQ

-458 ELKLINLSKKIEN
+458 DLKLINLSKKIEN

-500 LEVGNEVQT
+500 LEVGNEVPAT
-509 ISREK
+509 SREK
-514 FKRKFDFESDFGELG
+514 YKRKFDFESDFGELG
-529 ITADKNQRVKLSKNE
+529 ITADKSQRVKLSKNE

-549 VSYDSELLPI
+549 VAYDSDLLPI

-577 MDLKKEYART
+577 MELKKEYART
-587 ALQGKEESF
+587 ALQGKEDTF

-652 SLIKI
+652 SLLKI

-668 IPINDK
+668 IPINDRV
-674 IHTSGFEFYN
+674 HTSGFEFYN

-742 IDCDKFDFVLSKKT
+742 IDCDKFDFTIAKKT
-756 KFKTNKYFNESNTAG
+756 KFKTNKYFNESNTIA

-781 EEYDVELKQN
+781 EEYDIDLKQN
-791 KVKDIENKDND
+791 NNKAK
-802 KEDNDV
+802 KEDKKTDINDN
-808 LEKDS
+808 ENTENSD
-813 VKEDIINTKENI
+813 VKEKTDSTGKIAIEQKEDKENI
-825 SIENKDENQNQN
+825 ENDIE
-837 QEKTVDNIENSAV
+837 
-850 LEDEKEEKDK
+850 
-860 DIDSIIEEEVY
+860 SIIEEEVY
-871 GNLEDEGEDDENED
+871 GDTNIEELDKAEDNENVDEVD
-885 DVEINEETEDSE
+885 KKEETSSKGKKGKKESKV
-897 EEILNTK
+897 K
-904 KKRKLVKK
+904 KKK

>member
-7 LKEKLDF
+7 IKEKLDF
-14 LGLDIEDLPNFL
+14 LGLDLDNIPDFL

-39 NNDKELKVYKYVPI
+39 NNDKELKVYKYVSI

-115 RQNDMNN
+115 KQNEMNN

-137 IYYSEQSN
+137 IYYSEQTN

-151 STKEDTYSEFFYLLK
+151 STKEDTYSEIFYLLK
-166 KQIEIDKL
+166 KQIEISKL
-174 SPRSKKRDEKIY
+174 SPRSKKRDEKIF

-224 YDKNDEISMQII
+224 YDKKDNISMQII

-251 VLKSKIEAER
+251 VLKSKTEAER
-261 FYKLIKAL
+261 FYKLLKAL
-269 FILQTEISN
+269 FILQTELSN
-278 RYVFRTQIDNSNALE
+278 RYTFKTQIDNNNSLE
-293 FTYDDRALT
+293 FIYNEKVISFD
-302 YEDLARFVKEKYLE
+302 ELAKFVKDKYVE
-316 TEKEI
+316 TEGEI
-321 KALTKDVYESE
+321 KTLTKEVYEAE
-332 RKLKIMKEEVK
+332 KNLKIMKEEVR

-378 KKLKDKEQ
+378 KKVNEKEQ
-386 EEENKKE
+386 EEANKKE
-393 LQKLKDD
+393 LQKLKED

-413 EEQELKEN
+413 QEQELKES
-421 INIEKKF
+421 IDTEKKY

-443 SHRNINDIKQ
+443 SHRNITDIRQ

-458 ELKLINLSKKIEN
+458 ELKLVNLNKKIEN
-471 ATLYINEI
+471 ATLYIKEI

-500 LEVGNEVQT
+500 LEVGSEVQT

-514 FKRKFDFESDFGELG
+514 FKKKFDFESDFEELG
-529 ITADKNQRVKLSKNE
+529 ATADKNQRIKLSKNE

-549 VSYDSELLPI
+549 VANDEDLLPI

-577 MDLKKEYART
+577 MELKKKYSKT
-587 ALQGKEESF
+587 ALQGKDESF
-596 DVFGSMR
+596 DIFGAMR

-643 QMIVNSLNE
+643 QMIVNSLSE
-652 SLIKI
+652 SLAKI
-657 KSVYD
+657 KSIYD

-674 IHTSGFEFYN
+674 VHETGFEFYN
-684 INIEKEL
+684 LNMEKEL
-691 EQYKHKEESAIKLIK
+691 EQYSHKEESAIKIIK
-706 LNIKEEMPLVYMSNI
+706 LNIKEDMPLVYMSNI

-726 INNTL
+726 MNNTL

-742 IDCDKFDFVLSKKT
+742 IDCDKFNFTLAKKT
-756 KFKTNKYFNESNTAG
+756 KFKTNKYFNEVNIN
-771 EDPKTVYIYF
+771 EDPKIVYIYF
-781 EEYDVELKQN
+781 EEYDIELKQKETQKAENSKESN
-791 KVKDIENKDND
+791 KEENKSEIEED
-802 KEDNDV
+802 KKTDEIK
-808 LEKDS
+808 ES
-813 VKEDIINTKENI
+813 VEDIK
-825 SIENKDENQNQN
+825 
-837 QEKTVDNIENSAV
+837 
-850 LEDEKEEKDK
+850 KEEAM
-860 DIDSIIEEEVY
+860 
-871 GNLEDEGEDDENED
+871 
-885 DVEINEETEDSE
+885 
-897 EEILNTK
+897 
-904 KKRKLVKK
+904 

>member
-1 MATKQD
+1 MAAKQD

-73 SKASP
+73 SKALP
-78 LGLYLK
+78 LGVYLK
-84 KPESG
+84 KPENG

-115 RQNDMNN
+115 RQNEMNN

-224 YDKNDEISMQII
+224 YDKKDEISMQII

-261 FYKLIKAL
+261 FYKLVKAL
-269 FILQTEISN
+269 FILQTELSN

-293 FTYDDRALT
+293 FTYDDKAIT
-302 YEDLARFVKEKYLE
+302 YDDLAKFVKEKYLE

-321 KALTKDVYESE
+321 KTLTKDVYESE
-332 RKLKIMKEEVK
+332 KKLKIMKEEVK
-343 EKEAEYFKKQ
+343 EKESEYFKKQ

-386 EEENKKE
+386 EEENRKE

-400 FKKNREERNKKEQ
+400 FKKNREERNKKVQ

-443 SHRNINDIKQ
+443 SHRNINDIRQ

-458 ELKLINLSKKIEN
+458 DLKLINLSKKIEN

-500 LEVGNEVQT
+500 LEVGNEVPAT
-509 ISREK
+509 SREK
-514 FKRKFDFESDFGELG
+514 YKRKFDFESDFGELG
-529 ITADKNQRVKLSKNE
+529 ITADKSQRVKLSKNE

-549 VSYDSELLPI
+549 VAYDSDLLPI

-577 MDLKKEYART
+577 MELKKEYART
-587 ALQGKEESF
+587 ALQGKEDTF

-652 SLIKI
+652 SLLKI

-668 IPINDK
+668 IPINDRV
-674 IHTSGFEFYN
+674 HTSGFEFYN

-742 IDCDKFDFVLSKKT
+742 IDCDKFDFTLAKKT
-756 KFKTNKYFNESNTAG
+756 KFKTNKYFNESNTIA

-781 EEYDVELKQN
+781 EEYDIDLKQN
-791 KVKDIENKDND
+791 NNKAK
-802 KEDNDV
+802 KEDKKTDINDN
-808 LEKDS
+808 ENTENSD
-813 VKEDIINTKENI
+813 VKEKTDSTGKIAIEQKEDKENI
-825 SIENKDENQNQN
+825 ENDIE
-837 QEKTVDNIENSAV
+837 
-850 LEDEKEEKDK
+850 
-860 DIDSIIEEEVY
+860 SIIEEEVY
-871 GNLEDEGEDDENED
+871 GDTNIEELDKAEDNENVDEVD
-885 DVEINEETEDSE
+885 KKEETSSKGKKGKKESKV
-897 EEILNTK
+897 K
-904 KKRKLVKK
+904 KKK

>member
-1 MATKQD
+1 MAAKQD

-73 SKASP
+73 SKALP
-78 LGLYLK
+78 LGVYLK
-84 KPESG
+84 KPENG

-115 RQNDMNN
+115 RQNEMNN

-224 YDKNDEISMQII
+224 YDKKDEISMQII

-261 FYKLIKAL
+261 FYKLVKAL
-269 FILQTEISN
+269 FILQTELSN

-293 FTYDDRALT
+293 FTYDDKAIT
-302 YEDLARFVKEKYLE
+302 YDDLAKFVKEKYLE

-321 KALTKDVYESE
+321 KTLTKDVYESE
-332 RKLKIMKEEVK
+332 KKLKIMKEEVK
-343 EKEAEYFKKQ
+343 EKESEYFKKQ

-386 EEENKKE
+386 EEENRKE

-400 FKKNREERNKKEQ
+400 FKKNREERNKKVQ

-443 SHRNINDIKQ
+443 SHRNINDIRQ

-458 ELKLINLSKKIEN
+458 DLKLINLSKKIEN

-500 LEVGNEVQT
+500 LEVGNEVPAT
-509 ISREK
+509 SREK
-514 FKRKFDFESDFGELG
+514 YKRKFDFESDFGELG
-529 ITADKNQRVKLSKNE
+529 ITADKSQRVKLSKNE

-549 VSYDSELLPI
+549 VAYDSDLLPI

-577 MDLKKEYART
+577 MELKKEYART
-587 ALQGKEESF
+587 ALQGKEDTF

-652 SLIKI
+652 SLLKI

-668 IPINDK
+668 IPINDRV
-674 IHTSGFEFYN
+674 HTSGFEFYN
-684 INIEKEL
+684 VNIEKEL

-742 IDCDKFDFVLSKKT
+742 IDCDRFDFTLAKKT
-756 KFKTNKYFNESNTAG
+756 KFKTNKYFNESNTIA

-781 EEYDVELKQN
+781 EEYDIDLKQN
-791 KVKDIENKDND
+791 NNNNNNKAK
-802 KEDNDV
+802 KEDKKTDINDN
-808 LEKDS
+808 ENTENSD
-813 VKEDIINTKENI
+813 VKEKTDSTGKIAIEQKEDEDKENI
-825 SIENKDENQNQN
+825 ENDIE
-837 QEKTVDNIENSAV
+837 
-850 LEDEKEEKDK
+850 
-860 DIDSIIEEEVY
+860 SIIEEEVY
-871 GNLEDEGEDDENED
+871 GDTNIEELDKVEDNENVD
-885 DVEINEETEDSE
+885 KKEETSSKGKKDKKESKV
-897 EEILNTK
+897 K
-904 KKRKLVKK
+904 KKK

>member
-1 MATKQD
+1 MAAKQD

-73 SKASP
+73 SKALP
-78 LGLYLK
+78 LGVYLK
-84 KPESG
+84 KPENG

-115 RQNDMNN
+115 RQNEMNN

-224 YDKNDEISMQII
+224 YDKKDEISMQII

-261 FYKLIKAL
+261 FYKLVKAL
-269 FILQTEISN
+269 FILQTELSN

-293 FTYDDRALT
+293 FTYDDKAIT
-302 YEDLARFVKEKYLE
+302 YDDLAKFVKEKYLE

-321 KALTKDVYESE
+321 KTLTKDVYESE
-332 RKLKIMKEEVK
+332 KKLKIMKEEVK
-343 EKEAEYFKKQ
+343 EKESEYFKKQ

-386 EEENKKE
+386 EEENRKE

-400 FKKNREERNKKEQ
+400 FKKNREERNKKVQ

-458 ELKLINLSKKIEN
+458 DLKLINLSKKIEN

-500 LEVGNEVQT
+500 LEVGNEVPAT
-509 ISREK
+509 SREK
-514 FKRKFDFESDFGELG
+514 YKRKFDFESDFGELG
-529 ITADKNQRVKLSKNE
+529 ITADKSQRVKLSKNE

-549 VSYDSELLPI
+549 VAYDSDLLPI

-577 MDLKKEYART
+577 MELKKEYART
-587 ALQGKEESF
+587 ALQGKEDTF

-652 SLIKI
+652 SLLKI

-668 IPINDK
+668 IPINDRV
-674 IHTSGFEFYN
+674 HTSGFEFYN

-742 IDCDKFDFVLSKKT
+742 IDCDKFDFTLAKKT
-756 KFKTNKYFNESNTAG
+756 KFKTNKYFNESNTIA

-781 EEYDVELKQN
+781 EEYDIDLKQN
-791 KVKDIENKDND
+791 NNNNNKAK
-802 KEDNDV
+802 KEDKKTDINDN
-808 LEKDS
+808 ENTENSD
-813 VKEDIINTKENI
+813 VKEKTDSTGKIAIEQKEDKDKENI
-825 SIENKDENQNQN
+825 ENDIE
-837 QEKTVDNIENSAV
+837 
-850 LEDEKEEKDK
+850 
-860 DIDSIIEEEVY
+860 SIIEEEVY
-871 GNLEDEGEDDENED
+871 GDTNIEELDKAEDNENAD
-885 DVEINEETEDSE
+885 KKEETSSKGKKGKKESKV
-897 EEILNTK
+897 K
-904 KKRKLVKK
+904 KKK

>member
-1 MATKQD
+1 MAAKQD

-73 SKASP
+73 SKALP
-78 LGLYLK
+78 LGVYLK
-84 KPESG
+84 KPENG

-115 RQNDMNN
+115 RQNEMNN

-224 YDKNDEISMQII
+224 YDKKDEISMQII

-261 FYKLIKAL
+261 FYKLVKAL
-269 FILQTEISN
+269 FILQTELSN

-293 FTYDDRALT
+293 FTYDDKAIT
-302 YEDLARFVKEKYLE
+302 YDDLAKFVKEKYLE

-321 KALTKDVYESE
+321 KTLTKDVYESE
-332 RKLKIMKEEVK
+332 KKLKIMKEEVK
-343 EKEAEYFKKQ
+343 EKESEYFKKQ

-386 EEENKKE
+386 EEENRKE

-400 FKKNREERNKKEQ
+400 FKKNREERNKKVQ

-458 ELKLINLSKKIEN
+458 DLKLINLSKKIEN

-500 LEVGNEVQT
+500 LEVGNEVPAT
-509 ISREK
+509 SREK
-514 FKRKFDFESDFGELG
+514 YKRKFDFESDFGELG
-529 ITADKNQRVKLSKNE
+529 ITADKSQRVKLSKNE

-549 VSYDSELLPI
+549 VAYDSDLLPI

-577 MDLKKEYART
+577 MELKKEYART
-587 ALQGKEESF
+587 ALQGKEDTF

-652 SLIKI
+652 SLLKI

-668 IPINDK
+668 IPINDRV
-674 IHTSGFEFYN
+674 HTSGFEFYN

-742 IDCDKFDFVLSKKT
+742 IDCDKFDFTLAKKT
-756 KFKTNKYFNESNTAG
+756 KFKTNKYFNESNTIA

-781 EEYDVELKQN
+781 EEYDIDLKQN
-791 KVKDIENKDND
+791 NNNNKAK
-802 KEDNDV
+802 KEDKKTDINDN
-808 LEKDS
+808 ENTENSD
-813 VKEDIINTKENI
+813 VKEKTDSTGKIAIEQKEDKDKENI
-825 SIENKDENQNQN
+825 ENDIE
-837 QEKTVDNIENSAV
+837 
-850 LEDEKEEKDK
+850 
-860 DIDSIIEEEVY
+860 SIIEEEVY
-871 GNLEDEGEDDENED
+871 GDTNIEELDKAEDNENVD
-885 DVEINEETEDSE
+885 KVDKKEETSSKGKKGKKESKV
-897 EEILNTK
+897 K
-904 KKRKLVKK
+904 KKK

>member
-1 MATKQD
+1 MAAKQD

-73 SKASP
+73 SKALP
-78 LGLYLK
+78 LGVYLK
-84 KPESG
+84 KPENG

-115 RQNDMNN
+115 RQNEMNN

-261 FYKLIKAL
+261 FYKLVKAL
-269 FILQTEISN
+269 FILQTELSN

-293 FTYDDRALT
+293 FTYDDKAIT
-302 YEDLARFVKEKYLE
+302 YDDLAKFVKEKYLE

-321 KALTKDVYESE
+321 KTLTKDVYESE
-332 RKLKIMKEEVK
+332 KKLKIMKEEVK
-343 EKEAEYFKKQ
+343 EKESEYFKKQ

-386 EEENKKE
+386 EEENRKE

-400 FKKNREERNKKEQ
+400 FKKNREERNKKVQ

-443 SHRNINDIKQ
+443 SHRNINDIRQ

-458 ELKLINLSKKIEN
+458 DLKLINLSKKIEN

-500 LEVGNEVQT
+500 LEVGNEVPAT
-509 ISREK
+509 SREK
-514 FKRKFDFESDFGELG
+514 YKRKFDFESDFGELG
-529 ITADKNQRVKLSKNE
+529 ITADKSQRVKLSKNE

-549 VSYDSELLPI
+549 VAYDSDLLPI

-568 DKDVIEQVF
+568 DRDIIEQVF
-577 MDLKKEYART
+577 MELKKEYART
-587 ALQGKEESF
+587 ALQGKEDTF

-652 SLIKI
+652 SLLKI

-668 IPINDK
+668 IPINDRV
-674 IHTSGFEFYN
+674 HTSGFEFYN
-684 INIEKEL
+684 VNIEKEL

-742 IDCDKFDFVLSKKT
+742 IDCDRFDFTLAKKT
-756 KFKTNKYFNESNTAG
+756 KFKTNKYFNEFKTIA

-781 EEYDVELKQN
+781 EEYDIDLKQN
-791 KVKDIENKDND
+791 NNNKAK
-802 KEDNDV
+802 KEDKKTDINDN
-808 LEKDS
+808 ENTENSD
-813 VKEDIINTKENI
+813 VKEKTDSTGKIAIEQKEDKDKENI
-825 SIENKDENQNQN
+825 ENDIE
-837 QEKTVDNIENSAV
+837 
-850 LEDEKEEKDK
+850 
-860 DIDSIIEEEVY
+860 SIIEEEVY
-871 GNLEDEGEDDENED
+871 GDTNIEELDKVEDNENVD
-885 DVEINEETEDSE
+885 KKEETSSKGKKDKKESKV
-897 EEILNTK
+897 K
-904 KKRKLVKK
+904 KKK

>member
-1 MATKQD
+1 MAAKQD

-73 SKASP
+73 SKALP
-78 LGLYLK
+78 LGVYLK
-84 KPESG
+84 KPENG

-115 RQNDMNN
+115 RQNEMNN

-224 YDKNDEISMQII
+224 YDKKDEISMQII

-261 FYKLIKAL
+261 FYKLVKAL
-269 FILQTEISN
+269 FILQTELSN

-293 FTYDDRALT
+293 FTYDDKAIT
-302 YEDLARFVKEKYLE
+302 YDDLAKFVKEKYLE

-321 KALTKDVYESE
+321 KTLTKDVYESE
-332 RKLKIMKEEVK
+332 KKLKIMKEEVK
-343 EKEAEYFKKQ
+343 EKESEYFKKQ

-386 EEENKKE
+386 EEENRKE

-400 FKKNREERNKKEQ
+400 FKKNREERNKKVQ

-458 ELKLINLSKKIEN
+458 DLKLINLSKKIEN

-500 LEVGNEVQT
+500 LEVGNEVPAT
-509 ISREK
+509 SREK
-514 FKRKFDFESDFGELG
+514 YKRKFDFESDFGELG
-529 ITADKNQRVKLSKNE
+529 ITADKSQRVKLSKNE

-549 VSYDSELLPI
+549 VAYDSDLLPI

-577 MDLKKEYART
+577 MELKKEYART
-587 ALQGKEESF
+587 ALQGKEDTF

-652 SLIKI
+652 SLLKI

-668 IPINDK
+668 IPINDRV
-674 IHTSGFEFYN
+674 HTSGFEFYN

-742 IDCDKFDFVLSKKT
+742 IDCDKFDFTLAKKT
-756 KFKTNKYFNESNTAG
+756 KFKTNKYFNESNTIA

-781 EEYDVELKQN
+781 EEYDIDLKQN
-791 KVKDIENKDND
+791 NNKAK
-802 KEDNDV
+802 KEDKKMDINDN
-808 LEKDS
+808 ENTENSD
-813 VKEDIINTKENI
+813 VKEKTDSTGKIAIEQKEDKDKENI
-825 SIENKDENQNQN
+825 ENDIE
-837 QEKTVDNIENSAV
+837 
-850 LEDEKEEKDK
+850 
-860 DIDSIIEEEVY
+860 SIIEEEVY
-871 GNLEDEGEDDENED
+871 GDTNIEELDKAEDNENVD
-885 DVEINEETEDSE
+885 KVDKKEETSSKGKKGKKESKV
-897 EEILNTK
+897 K
-904 KKRKLVKK
+904 KKK

>member
-1 MATKQD
+1 MAAKQD

-73 SKASP
+73 SKALP
-78 LGLYLK
+78 LGVYLK
-84 KPESG
+84 KPENG

-115 RQNDMNN
+115 RQNEMNN

-224 YDKNDEISMQII
+224 YDKKDEISMQII

-261 FYKLIKAL
+261 FYKLVKAL
-269 FILQTEISN
+269 FILQTELSN

-293 FTYDDRALT
+293 FTYDDKAIT
-302 YEDLARFVKEKYLE
+302 YDDLAKFVKEKYLE

-321 KALTKDVYESE
+321 KTLTKDVYESE
-332 RKLKIMKEEVK
+332 KKLKIMKEEVK
-343 EKEAEYFKKQ
+343 EKESEYFKKQ

-386 EEENKKE
+386 EEENRKE

-400 FKKNREERNKKEQ
+400 FKKNREERNKKVQ

-458 ELKLINLSKKIEN
+458 DLKLINLSKKIEN

-500 LEVGNEVQT
+500 LEVGNEVPAT
-509 ISREK
+509 SREK
-514 FKRKFDFESDFGELG
+514 YKRKFDFESDFGELG
-529 ITADKNQRVKLSKNE
+529 ITADKSQRVKLSKNE

-549 VSYDSELLPI
+549 VAYDSDLLPI

-577 MDLKKEYART
+577 MELKKEYART
-587 ALQGKEESF
+587 ALQGKEDTF

-652 SLIKI
+652 SLLKI

-668 IPINDK
+668 IPINDRV
-674 IHTSGFEFYN
+674 HTSGFEFYN

-742 IDCDKFDFVLSKKT
+742 IDCDKFDFTLAKKT
-756 KFKTNKYFNESNTAG
+756 KFKTNKYFNESNTIA

-781 EEYDVELKQN
+781 EEYDIDLKQN
-791 KVKDIENKDND
+791 NNKAK
-802 KEDNDV
+802 KEDKKMDINDN
-808 LEKDS
+808 ENTENSD
-813 VKEDIINTKENI
+813 VKEKTDSTGKIAIEQKEDKDKENI
-825 SIENKDENQNQN
+825 E
-837 QEKTVDNIENSAV
+837 NIEN
-850 LEDEKEEKDK
+850 
-860 DIDSIIEEEVY
+860 DIESIIEEEVY
-871 GNLEDEGEDDENED
+871 GDTNIEELDKAEDNENAD
-885 DVEINEETEDSE
+885 KKEETSSKGKKGKKESKV
-897 EEILNTK
+897 K
-904 KKRKLVKK
+904 KKK

>member
-1 MATKQD
+1 MAAKQD

-73 SKASP
+73 SKALP
-78 LGLYLK
+78 LGVYLK
-84 KPESG
+84 KPENG

-115 RQNDMNN
+115 RQNEMNN

-224 YDKNDEISMQII
+224 YDKKDEISMQII

-261 FYKLIKAL
+261 FYKLVKAL
-269 FILQTEISN
+269 FILQTELSN

-293 FTYDDRALT
+293 FTYDDKAIT
-302 YEDLARFVKEKYLE
+302 YDDLAKFVKEKYLE

-321 KALTKDVYESE
+321 KTLTKDVYESE
-332 RKLKIMKEEVK
+332 KKLKIMKEEVK
-343 EKEAEYFKKQ
+343 EKESEYFKKQ

-386 EEENKKE
+386 EEENRKE

-400 FKKNREERNKKEQ
+400 FKKNREERNKKVQ

-458 ELKLINLSKKIEN
+458 DLKLINLSKKIEN

-500 LEVGNEVQT
+500 LEVGNEVPAT
-509 ISREK
+509 SREK
-514 FKRKFDFESDFGELG
+514 YKRKFDFESDFGELG
-529 ITADKNQRVKLSKNE
+529 ITADKSQRVKLSKNE

-549 VSYDSELLPI
+549 VAYDSDLLPI

-577 MDLKKEYART
+577 MELKKEYART
-587 ALQGKEESF
+587 ALQGKEDTF

-652 SLIKI
+652 SLLKI

-668 IPINDK
+668 IPINDRV
-674 IHTSGFEFYN
+674 HTSGFEFYN

-742 IDCDKFDFVLSKKT
+742 IDCDKFDFTLAKKT
-756 KFKTNKYFNESNTAG
+756 KFKTNKYFNESNTIA

-781 EEYDVELKQN
+781 EEYDIELKQN
-791 KVKDIENKDND
+791 NNKTKQEDKKMDINDNENTENSDVKEKTDSTGKIAIEQ
-802 KEDNDV
+802 KED
-808 LEKDS
+808 
-813 VKEDIINTKENI
+813 KENI
-825 SIENKDENQNQN
+825 ENDIE
-837 QEKTVDNIENSAV
+837 
-850 LEDEKEEKDK
+850 
-860 DIDSIIEEEVY
+860 SIIEEEVY
-871 GNLEDEGEDDENED
+871 GDTNIEELDKAEDNENVDEVD
-885 DVEINEETEDSE
+885 KKEETSSKGKKGKKESKV
-897 EEILNTK
+897 K
-904 KKRKLVKK
+904 KKK

>member
-73 SKASP
+73 SKALP
-78 LGLYLK
+78 LGVYLK
-84 KPESG
+84 KPENG

-115 RQNDMNN
+115 RQNEMNN

-224 YDKNDEISMQII
+224 YDKKDEISMQII

-261 FYKLIKAL
+261 FYKLVKAL
-269 FILQTEISN
+269 FILQTELSN

-293 FTYDDRALT
+293 FTYDDKAIT
-302 YEDLARFVKEKYLE
+302 YDDLAKFVKEKYLE

-321 KALTKDVYESE
+321 KTLTKDVYESE
-332 RKLKIMKEEVK
+332 KKLKIMKEEVK
-343 EKEAEYFKKQ
+343 EKESEYFKKQ

-386 EEENKKE
+386 EEENRKE

-400 FKKNREERNKKEQ
+400 FKKNREERNKKVQ

-458 ELKLINLSKKIEN
+458 DLKLINLSKKIEN

-500 LEVGNEVQT
+500 LEVGNEVPAT
-509 ISREK
+509 SREK
-514 FKRKFDFESDFGELG
+514 YKRKFDFESDFGELG
-529 ITADKNQRVKLSKNE
+529 ITADKSQRVKLSKNE

-549 VSYDSELLPI
+549 VAYDSDLLPI

-577 MDLKKEYART
+577 MELKKEYART
-587 ALQGKEESF
+587 ALQGKEDTF

-652 SLIKI
+652 SLLKI

-668 IPINDK
+668 IPINDRV
-674 IHTSGFEFYN
+674 HTSGFEFYN

-742 IDCDKFDFVLSKKT
+742 IDCDKFDFTLAKKT
-756 KFKTNKYFNESNTAG
+756 KFKTNKYFNESNTIA

-781 EEYDVELKQN
+781 EEYDIDLKQN
-791 KVKDIENKDND
+791 NNKAK
-802 KEDNDV
+802 KEDKKTDINDN
-808 LEKDS
+808 ENTENSD
-813 VKEDIINTKENI
+813 VKEKTDSTGKIAIEQKEDKENI
-825 SIENKDENQNQN
+825 ENDIE
-837 QEKTVDNIENSAV
+837 
-850 LEDEKEEKDK
+850 
-860 DIDSIIEEEVY
+860 SIIEEEVY
-871 GNLEDEGEDDENED
+871 GDTNIEELDKAEDNENVDEVD
-885 DVEINEETEDSE
+885 KKEETSSKGKKGKKESKV
-897 EEILNTK
+897 K
-904 KKRKLVKK
+904 KKK

>member
-1 MATKQD
+1 MAAKQD

-73 SKASP
+73 SKALP
-78 LGLYLK
+78 LGVYLK
-84 KPESG
+84 KPENG

-115 RQNDMNN
+115 RQNEMNN

-224 YDKNDEISMQII
+224 YDKKDEISMQII

-261 FYKLIKAL
+261 FYKLVKAL
-269 FILQTEISN
+269 FILQTELSN

-293 FTYDDRALT
+293 FTYDDKAIT
-302 YEDLARFVKEKYLE
+302 YDDLAKFVKEKYLE

-321 KALTKDVYESE
+321 KTLTKDVYESE
-332 RKLKIMKEEVK
+332 KKLKIMKEEVK
-343 EKEAEYFKKQ
+343 EKESEYFKKQ

-386 EEENKKE
+386 EEENRKE

-400 FKKNREERNKKEQ
+400 FKKNREERNKKVQ

-443 SHRNINDIKQ
+443 SHRNINDIRQ

-458 ELKLINLSKKIEN
+458 DLKLINLSKKIEN

-500 LEVGNEVQT
+500 LEVGNEVPAT
-509 ISREK
+509 SREK
-514 FKRKFDFESDFGELG
+514 YKRKFDFESDFGELG
-529 ITADKNQRVKLSKNE
+529 ITADKSQRVKLSKNE

-549 VSYDSELLPI
+549 VAYDSDLLPI

-577 MDLKKEYART
+577 MELKKEYART
-587 ALQGKEESF
+587 ALQGKEDTF

-652 SLIKI
+652 SLLKI

-668 IPINDK
+668 IPINDRV
-674 IHTSGFEFYN
+674 HTSGFEFYN
-684 INIEKEL
+684 VNIEKEL

-742 IDCDKFDFVLSKKT
+742 IDCDKFDFTLAKKT
-756 KFKTNKYFNESNTAG
+756 KFKTNKYFNESNTIA

-781 EEYDVELKQN
+781 EEYDIDLKQN
-791 KVKDIENKDND
+791 NNNNNNKAK
-802 KEDNDV
+802 KEDKKTDINDN
-808 LEKDS
+808 ENTENSD
-813 VKEDIINTKENI
+813 VKEKTDSTGKIAIEQKEDKDKENI
-825 SIENKDENQNQN
+825 ENDIE
-837 QEKTVDNIENSAV
+837 
-850 LEDEKEEKDK
+850 
-860 DIDSIIEEEVY
+860 SIIEEEVY
-871 GNLEDEGEDDENED
+871 GDTNIEELDKVEDNENVD
-885 DVEINEETEDSE
+885 KKEETSSKGKKDKKESKV
-897 EEILNTK
+897 K
-904 KKRKLVKK
+904 KKK

>member
-1 MATKQD
+1 MAAKQD

-73 SKASP
+73 SKALP
-78 LGLYLK
+78 LGVYLK
-84 KPESG
+84 KPENG

-115 RQNDMNN
+115 RQNEMNN

-224 YDKNDEISMQII
+224 YDKKDEISMQII

-261 FYKLIKAL
+261 FYKLVKAL
-269 FILQTEISN
+269 FILQTELSN

-293 FTYDDRALT
+293 FTYDDKAIT
-302 YEDLARFVKEKYLE
+302 YDDLAKFVKEKYLE

-321 KALTKDVYESE
+321 KTLTKDVYESE
-332 RKLKIMKEEVK
+332 KKLKIMKEEVK
-343 EKEAEYFKKQ
+343 EKESEYFKKQ

-386 EEENKKE
+386 EEENRKE

-400 FKKNREERNKKEQ
+400 FKKNREERNKKVQ

-458 ELKLINLSKKIEN
+458 DLKLINLSKKIEN

-500 LEVGNEVQT
+500 LEVGNEVPAT
-509 ISREK
+509 SREK
-514 FKRKFDFESDFGELG
+514 YKRKFDFESDFGELG
-529 ITADKNQRVKLSKNE
+529 ITADKSQRVKLSKNE

-549 VSYDSELLPI
+549 VAYDSDLLPI

-577 MDLKKEYART
+577 MELKKEYART
-587 ALQGKEESF
+587 ALQGKEDTF

-652 SLIKI
+652 SLLKI

-668 IPINDK
+668 IPINDRV
-674 IHTSGFEFYN
+674 HTSGFEFYN

-742 IDCDKFDFVLSKKT
+742 IDCDKFDFTLAKKT
-756 KFKTNKYFNESNTAG
+756 KFKTNKYFNESNTIA

-781 EEYDVELKQN
+781 EEYDIDLKQN
-791 KVKDIENKDND
+791 NNNNKTKQEDKKIDINDNENTENSDVKEKTDSTGKIAIEQ
-802 KEDNDV
+802 KED
-808 LEKDS
+808 
-813 VKEDIINTKENI
+813 KENI
-825 SIENKDENQNQN
+825 ENDIE
-837 QEKTVDNIENSAV
+837 
-850 LEDEKEEKDK
+850 
-860 DIDSIIEEEVY
+860 SIIEEEVY
-871 GNLEDEGEDDENED
+871 GDTNIEELDKAEDNENVDEVD
-885 DVEINEETEDSE
+885 KKEETSSKGKKGKKESKV
-897 EEILNTK
+897 K
-904 KKRKLVKK
+904 KKK

>member
-1 MATKQD
+1 MAAKQD

-73 SKASP
+73 SKALP
-78 LGLYLK
+78 LGVYLK
-84 KPESG
+84 KPENG

-115 RQNDMNN
+115 RQNEMNN

-186 VPISYVNYNEEI
+186 VPISYVNYNEET

-224 YDKNDEISMQII
+224 YDKKDEISMQII

-261 FYKLIKAL
+261 FYKLVKAL
-269 FILQTEISN
+269 FILQTELSN

-293 FTYDDRALT
+293 FTYDDKAIT
-302 YEDLARFVKEKYLE
+302 YDDLAKFVKEKYLE

-321 KALTKDVYESE
+321 KTLTKDVYESE
-332 RKLKIMKEEVK
+332 KKLKIMKEEVK
-343 EKEAEYFKKQ
+343 EKESEYFKKQ

-386 EEENKKE
+386 EEENRKE

-400 FKKNREERNKKEQ
+400 FKKNREERNKKVQ

-443 SHRNINDIKQ
+443 SHRNINDIRQ

-458 ELKLINLSKKIEN
+458 DLKLINLSKKIEN

-500 LEVGNEVQT
+500 LEVGNEVPAT
-509 ISREK
+509 SREK
-514 FKRKFDFESDFGELG
+514 YKRKFDFESDFGELG
-529 ITADKNQRVKLSKNE
+529 ITADKSQRVKLSKNE

-549 VSYDSELLPI
+549 VAYDSDLLPI

-577 MDLKKEYART
+577 MELKKEYART
-587 ALQGKEESF
+587 ALQGKEDTF

-652 SLIKI
+652 SLLKI

-668 IPINDK
+668 IPINDRV
-674 IHTSGFEFYN
+674 HTSGFEFYN
-684 INIEKEL
+684 VNIEKEL

-742 IDCDKFDFVLSKKT
+742 IDCDKFDFTLAKKT
-756 KFKTNKYFNESNTAG
+756 KFKTNKYFNESNTIA

-781 EEYDVELKQN
+781 EEYDIDLKQN
-791 KVKDIENKDND
+791 NNNNNKAK
-802 KEDNDV
+802 KEDKKTDINDN
-808 LEKDS
+808 ENTENSD
-813 VKEDIINTKENI
+813 VKEKTDSTGKIAIEQKEDKDKENI
-825 SIENKDENQNQN
+825 ENDIE
-837 QEKTVDNIENSAV
+837 
-850 LEDEKEEKDK
+850 
-860 DIDSIIEEEVY
+860 SIIEEEVY
-871 GNLEDEGEDDENED
+871 GDTNIEELDKAEDNENVD
-885 DVEINEETEDSE
+885 KVDKKEETSSKGKKGKKESKV
-897 EEILNTK
+897 K
-904 KKRKLVKK
+904 KKK

>member
-1 MATKQD
+1 MAAKQD

-73 SKASP
+73 SKALP
-78 LGLYLK
+78 LGVYLK
-84 KPESG
+84 KPENG

-115 RQNDMNN
+115 RQNEMNN

-224 YDKNDEISMQII
+224 YDKKDEISMQII

-261 FYKLIKAL
+261 FYKLVKAL
-269 FILQTEISN
+269 FILQTELSN

-293 FTYDDRALT
+293 FTYDDKAIT
-302 YEDLARFVKEKYLE
+302 YDDLAKFVKEKYLE

-321 KALTKDVYESE
+321 KTLTKDVYESE
-332 RKLKIMKEEVK
+332 KKLKIMKEEVK
-343 EKEAEYFKKQ
+343 EKESEYFKKQ

-386 EEENKKE
+386 EEENRKE

-400 FKKNREERNKKEQ
+400 FKKNREERNKKVQ

-443 SHRNINDIKQ
+443 SHRNINDIRQ

-458 ELKLINLSKKIEN
+458 DLKLINLSKKIEN

-500 LEVGNEVQT
+500 LEVGNEVPAT
-509 ISREK
+509 SREK
-514 FKRKFDFESDFGELG
+514 YKRKFDFESDFGELG
-529 ITADKNQRVKLSKNE
+529 ITADKSQRVKLSKNE

-549 VSYDSELLPI
+549 VAYDSDLLPI

-577 MDLKKEYART
+577 MELKKEYART
-587 ALQGKEESF
+587 ALQGKEDTF

-652 SLIKI
+652 SLLKI

-668 IPINDK
+668 IPINDRV
-674 IHTSGFEFYN
+674 HTSGFEFYN
-684 INIEKEL
+684 VNIEKEL

-742 IDCDKFDFVLSKKT
+742 IDCDKFDFTLAKKT
-756 KFKTNKYFNESNTAG
+756 KFKTNKYFNESNTIA

-781 EEYDVELKQN
+781 EEYDIDLKQN
-791 KVKDIENKDND
+791 NNNNKAKKEDKKTDINDNENTENSDVKENTNSMGKIEIEQKEDKDKENVENDIE
-802 KEDNDV
+802 
-808 LEKDS
+808 
-813 VKEDIINTKENI
+813 
-825 SIENKDENQNQN
+825 
-837 QEKTVDNIENSAV
+837 
-850 LEDEKEEKDK
+850 
-860 DIDSIIEEEVY
+860 SIIEEEVY
-871 GNLEDEGEDDENED
+871 GDTNIEELDKAEDNENVD
-885 DVEINEETEDSE
+885 KVDKKEETSSKGKKGKKESKV
-897 EEILNTK
+897 K
-904 KKRKLVKK
+904 KKK

>member
-1 MATKQD
+1 MAAKQD

-73 SKASP
+73 SKALP
-78 LGLYLK
+78 LGVYLK
-84 KPESG
+84 KPENG

-115 RQNDMNN
+115 RQNEMNN

-224 YDKNDEISMQII
+224 YDKKDEISMQII

-261 FYKLIKAL
+261 FYKLVKAL
-269 FILQTEISN
+269 FILQTELSN

-293 FTYDDRALT
+293 FTYDDKAIT
-302 YEDLARFVKEKYLE
+302 YDDLAKFVKEKYLE

-321 KALTKDVYESE
+321 KTLTKDVYESE
-332 RKLKIMKEEVK
+332 KKLKIMKEEVK
-343 EKEAEYFKKQ
+343 EKESEYFKKQ

-386 EEENKKE
+386 EEENRKE

-400 FKKNREERNKKEQ
+400 FKKNREERNKKVQ

-458 ELKLINLSKKIEN
+458 DLKLINLSKKIEN

-500 LEVGNEVQT
+500 LEVGNEVPAT
-509 ISREK
+509 SREK
-514 FKRKFDFESDFGELG
+514 YKRKFDFESDFGELG
-529 ITADKNQRVKLSKNE
+529 ITADKSQRVKLSKNE

-549 VSYDSELLPI
+549 VAYDSDLLPI

-577 MDLKKEYART
+577 MELKKEYART
-587 ALQGKEESF
+587 ALQGKEDTF

-652 SLIKI
+652 SLLKI

-668 IPINDK
+668 IPINDRV
-674 IHTSGFEFYN
+674 HTSGFEFYN

-742 IDCDKFDFVLSKKT
+742 IDCDKFDFTLAKKT
-756 KFKTNKYFNESNTAG
+756 KFKTNKYFNESNTIA

-781 EEYDVELKQN
+781 EEYDIELKQN
-791 KVKDIENKDND
+791 NNKTKQEDKKMDINDNENTENSDVKEKTDSTGKIAIEQ
-802 KEDNDV
+802 KED
-808 LEKDS
+808 
-813 VKEDIINTKENI
+813 KENI
-825 SIENKDENQNQN
+825 ENDIE
-837 QEKTVDNIENSAV
+837 
-850 LEDEKEEKDK
+850 
-860 DIDSIIEEEVY
+860 SIIEEEVY
-871 GNLEDEGEDDENED
+871 GDTNIEELDKAEDNENVD
-885 DVEINEETEDSE
+885 KVDKKEETSSKGKKGKKESKV
-897 EEILNTK
+897 K
-904 KKRKLVKK
+904 KKK

>member
-1 MATKQD
+1 MAAKQD

-73 SKASP
+73 SKALP
-78 LGLYLK
+78 LGVYLK
-84 KPESG
+84 KPENG

-115 RQNDMNN
+115 RQNEMNN

-224 YDKNDEISMQII
+224 YDKKDEISMQII

-261 FYKLIKAL
+261 FYKLVKAL
-269 FILQTEISN
+269 FILQTELSN
-278 RYVFRTQIDNSNALE
+278 RYIFRTQIDNSNALE
-293 FTYDDRALT
+293 FTYDDKAIT
-302 YEDLARFVKEKYLE
+302 YDDLAKFVKEKYLE

-321 KALTKDVYESE
+321 KTLTKDVYESE
-332 RKLKIMKEEVK
+332 KKLKIMKEEVK
-343 EKEAEYFKKQ
+343 EKESEYFKKQ

-386 EEENKKE
+386 EEENRKE

-400 FKKNREERNKKEQ
+400 FKKNREERNKKVQ

-443 SHRNINDIKQ
+443 SHRNINDIRQ

-458 ELKLINLSKKIEN
+458 DLKLINLSKKIEN

-500 LEVGNEVQT
+500 LEVGNEVPAT
-509 ISREK
+509 SREK
-514 FKRKFDFESDFGELG
+514 YKRKFDFESDFGELG
-529 ITADKNQRVKLSKNE
+529 ITADKSQRVKLSKNE

-549 VSYDSELLPI
+549 VAYDSDLLPI

-577 MDLKKEYART
+577 MELKKEYART
-587 ALQGKEESF
+587 ALQGKEDTF

-652 SLIKI
+652 SLLKI

-668 IPINDK
+668 IPINDRV
-674 IHTSGFEFYN
+674 HTSGFEFYN
-684 INIEKEL
+684 VNIEKEL

-742 IDCDKFDFVLSKKT
+742 IDCDKFDFTLAKKT
-756 KFKTNKYFNESNTAG
+756 KFKTNKYFNESNTIA

-781 EEYDVELKQN
+781 EEYDIDLKQN
-791 KVKDIENKDND
+791 NNNKAK
-802 KEDNDV
+802 KEDKKTDINDN
-808 LEKDS
+808 ENTENSD
-813 VKEDIINTKENI
+813 VKEKTDSTGKIAIEQKEDKDKENI
-825 SIENKDENQNQN
+825 ENDIE
-837 QEKTVDNIENSAV
+837 
-850 LEDEKEEKDK
+850 
-860 DIDSIIEEEVY
+860 SIIEEEVY
-871 GNLEDEGEDDENED
+871 GDTNIEELDKVEDNENVD
-885 DVEINEETEDSE
+885 KKEETSSKGKKDKKESKV
-897 EEILNTK
+897 K
-904 KKRKLVKK
+904 KKK

>member
-1 MATKQD
+1 MAAKQD

-73 SKASP
+73 SKALP
-78 LGLYLK
+78 LGVYLK
-84 KPESG
+84 KPENG

-115 RQNDMNN
+115 RQNEMNN

-224 YDKNDEISMQII
+224 YDKKDEISMQII

-261 FYKLIKAL
+261 FYKLVKAL
-269 FILQTEISN
+269 FILQTELSN

-293 FTYDDRALT
+293 FTYDDKAIT
-302 YEDLARFVKEKYLE
+302 YDDLAKFVKEKYLE

-321 KALTKDVYESE
+321 KTLTKDVYESE
-332 RKLKIMKEEVK
+332 KKLKIMKEEVK
-343 EKEAEYFKKQ
+343 EKESEYFKKQ

-386 EEENKKE
+386 EEENRKE

-400 FKKNREERNKKEQ
+400 FKKNREERNKKVQ

-443 SHRNINDIKQ
+443 SHRNINDIRQ

-458 ELKLINLSKKIEN
+458 DLKLINLSKKIEN

-500 LEVGNEVQT
+500 LEVGNEVPAT
-509 ISREK
+509 SREK
-514 FKRKFDFESDFGELG
+514 YKRKFDFESDFGELG
-529 ITADKNQRVKLSKNE
+529 ITADKSQRVKLSKNE

-549 VSYDSELLPI
+549 VAYDSDLLPI

-577 MDLKKEYART
+577 MELKKEYART
-587 ALQGKEESF
+587 ALQGKEDTF

-652 SLIKI
+652 SLLKI

-668 IPINDK
+668 IPINDRV
-674 IHTSGFEFYN
+674 HTSGFEFYN
-684 INIEKEL
+684 VNIEKEL

-742 IDCDKFDFVLSKKT
+742 IDCDKFDFTLAKKT
-756 KFKTNKYFNESNTAG
+756 KFKTNKYFNESNTIA

-781 EEYDVELKQN
+781 EEYDIELKQN
-791 KVKDIENKDND
+791 NNKTKQEDKKMDINDNENTENSDVKEKTDSTGKIAIEQ
-802 KEDNDV
+802 KED
-808 LEKDS
+808 KD
-813 VKEDIINTKENI
+813 KENI
-825 SIENKDENQNQN
+825 ENDIE
-837 QEKTVDNIENSAV
+837 
-850 LEDEKEEKDK
+850 
-860 DIDSIIEEEVY
+860 SIIEEEVY
-871 GNLEDEGEDDENED
+871 GDTNIEELDKAEDNENVD
-885 DVEINEETEDSE
+885 KVDKKEETSSKGKKGKKESKV
-897 EEILNTK
+897 K
-904 KKRKLVKK
+904 KKK

>member
-1 MATKQD
+1 MAAKQD

-73 SKASP
+73 SKALP
-78 LGLYLK
+78 LGVYLK
-84 KPESG
+84 KPENG

-115 RQNDMNN
+115 RQNEMNN

-224 YDKNDEISMQII
+224 YDKKDEISMQII

-261 FYKLIKAL
+261 FYKLVKAL
-269 FILQTEISN
+269 FILQTELSN

-293 FTYDDRALT
+293 FTYDDKAIT
-302 YEDLARFVKEKYLE
+302 YDDLAKFVKEKYLE

-321 KALTKDVYESE
+321 KTLTKDVYESE
-332 RKLKIMKEEVK
+332 KKLKIMKEEVK
-343 EKEAEYFKKQ
+343 EKESEYFKKQ

-386 EEENKKE
+386 EEENRKE

-400 FKKNREERNKKEQ
+400 FKKNREERNKKVQ

-443 SHRNINDIKQ
+443 SHRNINDIRQ

-458 ELKLINLSKKIEN
+458 DLKLINLSKKIEN

-500 LEVGNEVQT
+500 LEVGNEVPAT
-509 ISREK
+509 SREK
-514 FKRKFDFESDFGELG
+514 YKRKFDFESDFGELG
-529 ITADKNQRVKLSKNE
+529 ITADKSQRVKLSKNE

-549 VSYDSELLPI
+549 VAYDSDLLPI

-577 MDLKKEYART
+577 MELKKEYART
-587 ALQGKEESF
+587 ALQGKEDTF

-652 SLIKI
+652 SLLKI

-668 IPINDK
+668 IPINDRV
-674 IHTSGFEFYN
+674 HTSGFEFYN
-684 INIEKEL
+684 VNIEKEL

-742 IDCDKFDFVLSKKT
+742 IDCDKFDFTLAKKT
-756 KFKTNKYFNESNTAG
+756 KFKTNKYFNESNTIA

-781 EEYDVELKQN
+781 EEYDIDLKQN
-791 KVKDIENKDND
+791 NNNNNKAK
-802 KEDNDV
+802 KEDKKTDINDN
-808 LEKDS
+808 ENTENSD
-813 VKEDIINTKENI
+813 VKEKTDSTGKIAIEQKEDKDKENI
-825 SIENKDENQNQN
+825 ENDIE
-837 QEKTVDNIENSAV
+837 
-850 LEDEKEEKDK
+850 
-860 DIDSIIEEEVY
+860 SIIEEEVY
-871 GNLEDEGEDDENED
+871 GDTNIEELDKVEDNENVD
-885 DVEINEETEDSE
+885 KKEETSSKGKKDKKESKV
-897 EEILNTK
+897 K
-904 KKRKLVKK
+904 KKK